1 MHSRANFRILH
12 QSTMDIAITINANS
26 SLPLHQ
32 QLYKELRAYILTGK
46 LPPGTRIPSTRA
58 MAKSLNVSRSTVTQ
72 SYELLLSEGYLEA
85 IIGSGTFVCK
95 ELPDDLLHSE
105 PVGMI
110 SEAAWEGCST
120 RVRLSMYGEVLA
132 KTENVPRV
140 NEGKEEISFRYG
152 RPAFNEFPIKLWRS
166 LLSKHCGASLN
177 WLDYSLEPLGYKP
190 LRCAIANYISRARAV
205 NCIPEQILITNGTQ
219 QALDLIMRLLMEPGD
234 TIALEDPGYLSA
246 RLIFQTHG
254 ANLLPI
260 AVDDNGLLVSKLES
274 YANQDIRLVY
284 VTPSHQFPTGA
295 VLSLPRRLEL
305 LAWAAQTGALII
317 EDDYDSEYRYGDR
330 PIPALQGLDSQESV
344 LYIGTFSKVLFPS
357 LRIGYLVLPKS
368 LVPIFTRAK
377 WLSDRHLP
385 VLEQQVLT
393 EFIEEGHLER
403 HIRKMRSIY
412 DRRRYELVKA
422 LHSNFGDKATI
433 FGDKAGLHIMVHLQT
448 QLLEEE
454 IIQRAVQVGVGMMSA
469 STQYI
474 IPTCRNEFIF
484 GYGELNEEQLVEGI
498 NRLNTAINTCK

>member
-1 MHSRANFRILH
+1 
-12 QSTMDIAITINANS
+12 MDIAITLGTNS
-26 SLPLHQ
+26 IPLHQ
-32 QLYKELRAYILTGK
+32 QLYEQLRAYILTGK

-58 MAKSLNVSRSTVTQ
+58 MAKSLNISRSTVTQ
-72 SYELLLSEGYLEA
+72 SYEQLLSEGYLET
-85 IIGSGTFVCK
+85 IIGSGTYVCTQ
-95 ELPDDLLHSE
+95 LPDDLLHSK
-105 PVGMI
+105 PVELGFGTGKD
-110 SEAAWEGCST
+110 AHST
-120 RVRLSMYGEVLA
+120 RVRLSQYGKILA
-132 KTENVPRV
+132 ETENVPRV
-140 NEGKEEISFRYG
+140 HEGKEEISFRYG

-166 LLSKHCGASLN
+166 LLSQYCGASLN
-177 WLDYSLEPLGYKP
+177 WLDYSIEPLGYKP
-190 LRCAIANYISRARAV
+190 LRGAIANYISRARAV

-219 QALDLIMRLLMEPGD
+219 QALDLIMRLLIEPGN

-260 AVDDNGLLVSKLES
+260 PVNDNGLVVSKLES
-274 YANQDIRLVY
+274 YSNQDIRLVY

-305 LAWAAQTGALII
+305 LAWATQTGALII

-330 PIPALQGLDSQESV
+330 PIPALQGLDKSGSV

-357 LRIGYLVLPKS
+357 LRIGYLVLPQN

-385 VLEQQVLT
+385 ILEQQVLA
-393 EFIEEGHLER
+393 EFIEQGHLES

-412 DRRRYELVKA
+412 DQRRQVLVQARYSHFREKV
-422 LHSNFGDKATI
+422 TV

-448 QLLEEE
+448 HLSESE
-454 IIQRAVQVGVGMMSA
+454 IIERAASFGVGMMSA
-469 STQYI
+469 STQYL
-474 IPTCRNEFIF
+474 IPTYKNEFIF
-484 GYGELNEEQLVEGI
+484 GHGELNEQQLVEGI
-498 NRLNTAINTCK
+498 SRLKTALDTNVFKST

>member
-1 MHSRANFRILH
+1 
-12 QSTMDIAITINANS
+12 MDIAITLGTNS
-26 SLPLHQ
+26 IPLHQ
-32 QLYKELRAYILTGK
+32 QLYEQLRAYILTGK

-58 MAKSLNVSRSTVTQ
+58 MAKSLNISRSTVTQ
-72 SYELLLSEGYLEA
+72 SYEQLLSEGYLET
-85 IIGSGTFVCK
+85 IIGSGTYVCTQ
-95 ELPDDLLHSE
+95 LPDDLLHSK
-105 PVGMI
+105 PVELGFGTGKD
-110 SEAAWEGCST
+110 AHST
-120 RVRLSMYGEVLA
+120 RVRLSQYGKILA
-132 KTENVPRV
+132 ETENVPRV
-140 NEGKEEISFRYG
+140 HEGKEEISFRYG

-166 LLSKHCGASLN
+166 LLSQYCGASLN
-177 WLDYSLEPLGYKP
+177 WLDYSIEPLGYKP
-190 LRCAIANYISRARAV
+190 LRGAIANYISRARAV

-219 QALDLIMRLLMEPGD
+219 QALDLIMRLLIEPGN

-260 AVDDNGLLVSKLES
+260 PVNDNGLVVSKLES
-274 YANQDIRLVY
+274 YSNQDIRLVY

-305 LAWAAQTGALII
+305 LAWATQTGALII

-330 PIPALQGLDSQESV
+330 PIPALQGLDKSGSV

-357 LRIGYLVLPKS
+357 LRIGYLVLPQN

-385 VLEQQVLT
+385 ILEQQVLA
-393 EFIEEGHLER
+393 EFIEQGHLES

-412 DRRRYELVKA
+412 DQRRQVLVQA
-422 LHSNFGDKATI
+422 LYSHFGEKVTV

-448 QLLEEE
+448 HLSESE
-454 IIQRAVQVGVGMMSA
+454 IIERAASFGVGMMSA
-469 STQYI
+469 STQYL
-474 IPTCRNEFIF
+474 IPTYKNEFIF
-484 GYGELNEEQLVEGI
+484 GYGELNEQQLVEGI
-498 NRLNTAINTCK
+498 SRLKTALDTNVFKST